1 MKESV
6 MSLLESELTSDLKI
20 NSDFNSLQ
28 EITENQAT
36 LLGFTTEKIIV
47 MRESEGPFMVEFAN
61 NLERYMAENEA
72 TLEEAMSSIES
83 LYNIDRK
90 RINIVLRESDIG
102 KLNIGELKK
111 DFNFVKY
118 TE

>member
-28 EITENQAT
+28 EITENQAK
-36 LLGFTTEKIIV
+36 LLGFTTEKI
-47 MRESEGPFMVEFAN
+47 FAN
-61 NLERYMAENEA
+61 NLERYLAENEA

>member
-1 MKESV
+1 
-6 MSLLESELTSDLKI
+6 
-20 NSDFNSLQ
+20 
-28 EITENQAT
+28 
-36 LLGFTTEKIIV
+36 
-47 MRESEGPFMVEFAN
+47 
-61 NLERYMAENEA
+61 MAENEA

>member
-6 MSLLESELTSDLKI
+6 MSLLESELTSDLTI

-28 EITENQAT
+28 EVTSNQAR
-36 LLGFTTEKIIV
+36 LLGYNAEKVII
-47 MRESEGPFMVEFAN
+47 MRESGGPYMIEFGN
-61 NLERYMAENEA
+61 NLERYMAENDLTLDEA
-72 TLEEAMSSIES
+72 VSSIENI
-83 LYNIDRK
+83 YNIDRS

-102 KLNIGELKK
+102 KLNIGKLKE

>member
-28 EITENQAT
+28 EITENQAR

-47 MRESEGPFMVEFAN
+47 MRESEGPSMVEFAN

-102 KLNIGELKK
+102 KLNIGESKK